1 MSTEITMPKLSDT
14 MEEGKILRWLKHPG
28 DQIHHGEPIAE
39 VETDKADM
47 VMEAFDDGLLDDIR
61 VKEGE
66 SAKVGAVIAVL
77 RSAGEVSQAPAERPP
92 AAPPELR
99 SPPEQQAQA
108 NGGGV
113 KPIETKV
120 PEVEEP
126 ELPGAETQRGRV
138 APMRQIRRR
147 HAMIAEAE
155 VDTASTASTSQPQ
168 AEVPEAEAESEGRVR
183 ENAPR
188 FHPAMSA
195 VQSAAPT
202 AIAAAPH
209 PPVSLAEPEQHKAPA
224 SGDGKLRASPLA
236 RRAAEEAGVDL
247 GQVHGTGPDG
257 RITKR
262 DIDNFLREQ
271 QLFKFRRLIAP
282 REGLPGTREEL
293 SKMRKTI
300 AHRMAQSKREIPH
313 FYVTIEVDMEE
324 AVKLKNSLEATELFE
339 EDITYNDIIIK
350 ATTLALSRYTRMNAS
365 FEDDGVVI
373 YPNINIGMAVAVEDG
388 LIVPVIHQ
396 CEQKTLPEISR
407 AAHRLVAKAAHGGF
421 SGEDLSGATFTISN
435 MGMLGVEHFAAVI
448 VPPQAAILAV
458 SAVKD
463 KPVVR
468 NGQVVVGKTMMLT
481 VACDHRVIDGV
492 VGARFL
498 NEVKRFL
505 ENPASLL
512 V

>member
-1 MSTEITMPKLSDT
+1 MPKLSDT

-28 DQIHHGEPIAE
+28 DQVHHGEPIAE

-47 VMEAFDDGLLDDIR
+47 VMEAFDDGFLDEIL

-77 RSAGEVSQAPAERPP
+77 RSSAGEVSRPPAER
-92 AAPPELR
+92 AAAASEPRAL
-99 SPPEQQAQA
+99 PEQLAQT
-108 NGGGV
+108 NGGAA
-113 KPIETKV
+113 KPIENKPTKA
-120 PEVEEP
+120 EEP
-126 ELPGAETQRGRV
+126 EAPPAESQRGRV
-138 APMRQIRRR
+138 APMRQLRRR
-147 HAMIAEAE
+147 RAIGAEAE
-155 VDTASTASTSQPQ
+155 IDKTVSASSAPPQ
-168 AEVPEAEAESEGRVR
+168 TLEDEVGSREAEAGSEDGSQDQ
-183 ENAPR
+183 APR

-202 AIAAAPH
+202 AIAAAPSR
-209 PPVSLAEPEQHKAPA
+209 PPVSLAAEQHETLEP
-224 SGDGKLRASPLA
+224 GDGKLRASPLA
-236 RRAAEEAGVDL
+236 RRAAEEAGIEL
-247 GQVHGTGPDG
+247 GQVRGTGPEG

-350 ATTLALSRYTRMNAS
+350 ATTLALNRYTRMNAS

-463 KPVVR
+463 KPIVR
-468 NGQVVVGKTMMLT
+468 NGHVVVGKTMMLT